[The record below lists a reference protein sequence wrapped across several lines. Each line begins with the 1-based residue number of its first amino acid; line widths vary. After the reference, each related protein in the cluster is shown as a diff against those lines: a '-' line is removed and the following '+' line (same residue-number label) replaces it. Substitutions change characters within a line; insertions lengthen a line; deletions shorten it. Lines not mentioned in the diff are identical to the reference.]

1 MAPVSGG
8 IFSIKLTEIAVKKVK
23 EIIATQPNP
32 ENIKGLRVLVQGG
45 GCSGFQYD
53 LAFEEKEPEQGDN
66 VFEFD
71 GLKVFVDQKSL
82 LYLVGVEIDYTDDL
96 VRPGFKFNNPNATGT
111 CGCGESFHT

>member
-1 MAPVSGG
+1 MAPVGG
-8 IFSIKLTEIAVKKVK
+8 VIFSVKLTEKAVKKIK
-23 EIIATQPNP
+23 EIILKQLNP
-32 ENIKGLRVLVQGG
+32 ENIKGLRVSVQGG
-45 GCSGFQYD
+45 GCSGFQYG
-53 LAFEEKEPEQGDN
+53 LAFEEKEPGKGDN

-96 VRPGFKFNNPNATGT
+96 ARPGFKFNNPNATGT